1 MKNTTKKKIT
11 LFATLAVLLLFIIGC
26 EISVDDGT
34 ITFTLSSYTGK
45 AVNVKAAGT
54 TESYWKV
61 SDTVTLEGA
70 VVSIYAYDSST
81 GAYSTAA
88 ADTKTATVSSTGT
101 FTFSSLEPNM
111 YKLTAVKTGWTFVP
125 RYIEISGSGTEFP
138 DLLAYP
144 TANAGQITL
153 IASWND
159 TDIDVDAILTYGEIN
174 GTTQDWSTVA
184 GVQNPDPGERT
195 KIYQGA
201 VGSTSGIKL
210 DRDIYSAVYGDPTS
224 TTDKT
229 PVGIPRVE
237 TITIYNSDWLT
248 DGDVLFFYID
258 SYWDSEEGIT
268 NPAAIP
274 YQSLTGEEG
283 AYASAYAQVDV
294 MYGTTHY
301 GTWVLPWNTSEDTL
315 KILAIDYNTAVD
327 DTFTGA
333 ADFAIS
339 SDMAN
344 ADAVYGGIKSI
355 IWE

>member
-1 MKNTTKKKIT
+1 MKNKTKKKIT
-11 LFATLAVLLLFIIGC
+11 LFAA
-26 EISVDDGT
+26 ISVLVLFLASCDELT
-34 ITFTLSSYTGK
+34 ITFTLSDYTGK

-61 SDTVTLEGA
+61 SDAVTLESA
-70 VVSIYAYDSST
+70 LVSLYAYDSTT
-81 GAYSTAA
+81 GGYSATAA
-88 ADTKTATVSSTGT
+88 KSATVSSTGSFT
-101 FTFSSLEPNM
+101 FTALEPNM

-125 RYIEISGSGTEFP
+125 RYIEISGSGADFP

-144 TANAGQITL
+144 SVNAGQITL
-153 IASWND
+153 IASWSD

-174 GTTQDWSTVA
+174 GTTQDWTAVA

-195 KIYQGA
+195 KIYQDA
-201 VGSTSGIKL
+201 VGSIDGIKL
-210 DRDIYSAVYGDPTS
+210 DRDIYSATYGDPTS
-224 TTDKT
+224 ITDKT
-229 PVGIPRVE
+229 DAAIPRVE

-248 DGDVLFFYID
+248 DGDVLFFYLD

-268 NPAAIP
+268 NPTAIP

-283 AYASAYAQVDV
+283 TYVSAYAQVDV
-294 MYGTTHY
+294 MYGITHY

-315 KILAIDYNTAVD
+315 KILTIDYNTAVD

-344 ADAVYGGIKSI
+344 ADVLYGGIKSI